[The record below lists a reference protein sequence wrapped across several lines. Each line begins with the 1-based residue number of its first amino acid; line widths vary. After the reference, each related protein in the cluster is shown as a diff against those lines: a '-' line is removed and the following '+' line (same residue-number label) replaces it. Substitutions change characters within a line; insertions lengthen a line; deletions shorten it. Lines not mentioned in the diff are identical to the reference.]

1 MSKTVSI
8 TATKREELGSA
19 NARRIRRAGQIP
31 AVVYGHGQP
40 ATAIAVSP
48 ADADKATAHSGLI
61 EINCSCGAKKLAIV
75 KEVQRHPIN
84 PGILHIDFQ
93 EVKMDEMI
101 HSVVPVIL
109 EGEAAGTK
117 QGGQLEQVIMELEVK
132 SLPINMPEEIFV
144 NVANLEL
151 NQAIHVRD
159 LVMPE
164 GVTATTDESLI
175 VCHVRE
181 PKAEAEPEETTEA
194 AAEGADAAAA
204 AAPAEKE
211 K

>member
-8 TATKREELGSA
+8 TAAKREELGSA
-19 NARRIRRAGQIP
+19 NARRIRRAGQVP

-40 ATAIAVSP
+40 AIAITLSP

-61 EINCSCGAKKLAIV
+61 EINGACGDAKKLAVV

-101 HSVVPVIL
+101 NSVVPIIL

-117 QGGQLEQVIMELEVK
+117 QGGQLEEVLMELEVK
-132 SLPINMPEEIFV
+132 SLPTNMPEEIIV
-144 NVANLEL
+144 NVSALEL
-151 NQAIHVRD
+151 NEAIHVRD

-164 GVTATTDESLI
+164 GVTAVTDESLI
-175 VCHVRE
+175 VCHVRA
-181 PKAEAEPEETTEA
+181 PKAEAVEETTEA
-194 AAEGADAAAA
+194 PAEGAEDAA
-204 AAPAEKE
+204 AAPADKE

>member
-8 TATKREELGSA
+8 TAAKREELGSA
-19 NARRIRRAGQIP
+19 NARRIRRAGQVP

-40 ATAIAVSP
+40 ATAITVSP
-48 ADADKATAHSGLI
+48 EDADKATAHNGLI
-61 EINCSCGAKKLAIV
+61 EINCSCGAKKLAVV

-101 HSVVPVIL
+101 HSVIPVIT
-109 EGEAAGTK
+109 EGEAVGTK

-132 SLPINMPEEIFV
+132 SLPTNMPEEIIV
-144 NVANLEL
+144 NVSELEL

-159 LVMPE
+159 LKLPE
-164 GVTATTDESLI
+164 GVTAVTDESLI
-175 VCHVRE
+175 VAHVRA
-181 PKAEAEPEETTEA
+181 PKAEAVEETAEA
-194 AAEGADAAAA
+194 PAEGAEDAA
-204 AAPAEKE
+204 AAPAAEK
-211 K
+211 

>member
-8 TATKREELGSA
+8 TAEKRELLGSA
-19 NARRIRRAGQIP
+19 NARRIRRAGQVP

-40 ATAIAVSP
+40 ATAITVSP

-61 EINCSCGAKKLAIV
+61 EINCSCGAKKLAVV

-93 EVKMDEMI
+93 EVKMDEVI

-117 QGGQLEQVIMELEVK
+117 QGGQLEQVLMELEVK
-132 SLPINMPEEIFV
+132 SLPTNMPEEIIV
-144 NVANLEL
+144 NVAALEL
-151 NQAIHVRD
+151 DQAIHVRD
-159 LVMPE
+159 LVLPE
-164 GVTATTDESLI
+164 GVTAATDESLI
-175 VCHVRE
+175 VCHVRA
-181 PKAEAEPEETTEA
+181 PKAEVVEETTEA
-194 AAEGADAAAA
+194 PAEGAADAAA